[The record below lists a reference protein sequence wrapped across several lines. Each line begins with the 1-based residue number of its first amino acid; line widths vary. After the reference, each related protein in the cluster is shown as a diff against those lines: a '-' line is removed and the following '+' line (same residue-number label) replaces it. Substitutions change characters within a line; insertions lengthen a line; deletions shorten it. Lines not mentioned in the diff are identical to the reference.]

1 MTNTEESRTGAPSGG
16 EPGFATPL
24 QGQPEIGDMAP
35 SFELTSDKGDQVRL
49 SNFRGKRIILYFYP
63 KAGTK
68 G

>member
-1 MTNTEESRTGAPSGG
+1 MADTEESRMGAHVEEEGA
-16 EPGFATPL
+16 FATPTK
-24 QGQPEIGDMAP
+24 GQPKVGDMAP
-35 SFELTSDKGDQVRL
+35 GFELTSDKGDQVRL